1 MKIERLRLRKSV
13 MEGGREADGKI
24 SKSCGEKEDK
34 GKSKGGKNRRKRQK
48 YKREKEEGKL
58 KRGEFGKHLEA
69 QTLGQR
75 VLINLQNINS
85 HLQKFGPT

>member
-1 MKIERLRLRKSV
+1 MGKLVKVAEKNKTRANQRMEKI
-13 MEGGREADGKI
+13 GGKI
-24 SKSCGEKEDK
+24 K
-34 GKSKGGKNRRKRQK
+34 GRKRQK
-48 YKREKEEGKL
+48 YKREKEEDKL

>member
-34 GKSKGGKNRRKRQK
+34 GKSKENKGKIKRKI
-48 YKREKEEGKL
+48 GKS
-58 KRGEFGKHLEA
+58 KKKGKA
-69 QTLGQR
+69 LGP
-75 VLINLQNINS
+75 NCP
-85 HLQKFGPT
+85 GPN

>member
-34 GKSKGGKNRRKRQK
+34 GKSKENKGKIKRKN
-48 YKREKEEGKL
+48 GKS
-58 KRGEFGKHLEA
+58 KKMP
-69 QTLGQR
+69 
-75 VLINLQNINS
+75 N
-85 HLQKFGPT
+85 